1 MTCFFNGICKFGQI
15 YSTMFQRHFF
25 LLLLAV
31 VPFAGNAQNMDK
43 TLAEEYVRQGAYEKA
58 VVLYEKL
65 YDKDPSNSGYYS
77 ALLQSYIILKQHSD
91 AVKLTQKQSKRFNKI
106 PKYIIDFGYALEL
119 NKDTAKAIKEFER
132 VIKDLGEDELQ
143 VRQVAESFY
152 NYAKLTWVVKTYERG
167 TKLLKN
173 NRVFLFDLA
182 KAYTAL
188 TDYKNSVNAYLTL
201 IELDPSRVQEIK
213 NVFQPLLEN
222 KPLTKELGSQLYSKL
237 QKNPDADTWNE
248 LAVWYAVQQRDFED
262 ALIQTK
268 AIDKKKGENGRRVMD
283 IARLARYEKQYDD
296 AINGFEY
303 VAAKGKSNP
312 LYFSAQH
319 ELLSTRKEKIQES
332 PLWTKQDA
340 INLKYDYQRFFA
352 DHGKNPNTANAI
364 IEYAE
369 ILAKYVF
376 DLDSA
381 IAELESLIN
390 MSLLPSTKNRAKLIL
405 GDFYV
410 MMDEVW
416 EAMLLYG
423 QVDKEEKDSPLGEE
437 ARFKHAR
444 LFYFKGEFEL
454 SKELLNVLKSAT
466 SELIAND
473 ALNLSVFIIDNLG
486 TDSVSEPMEQFAAA
500 ELLFLQNKEEAA
512 IEKLDSLFNNYKG
525 HSLTDDIYFIK
536 ARIFIKK
543 KEYPKAVEQL
553 DLLLTNFKYGILGD
567 DATFLLAEVYEVMI
581 KEPEKASKFYKEL
594 LLNYKDSVFVVE
606 ARKRF
611 RKLRGDKPDED
622 I

>member
-1 MTCFFNGICKFGQI
+1 MEFVNLVRFKM
-15 YSTMFQRHFF
+15 SMFQKLFF
-25 LLLLAV
+25 LLVLIICT
-31 VPFAGNAQNMDK
+31 PFRSNAQDMDK
-43 TLAEEYVRQGAYEKA
+43 TLADQYVKQGEYEKA

-65 YDKDPSNSGYYS
+65 HDKDPANVAYYN
-77 ALLQSYIILKQHSD
+77 ALLNSYVVLKQFND
-91 AVKLTQKQSKRFNKI
+91 AVKLTQKQSKKFNKI
-106 PKYIIDFGYALEL
+106 PKYKIDFGYALEL
-119 NKDTAKAIKEFER
+119 NKDTSKAMKEFEN
-132 VIKDLGEDELQ
+132 VLKDMKEDEMY
-143 VRQVAESFY
+143 VRQVAETFY
-152 NYAKLTWVVKTYERG
+152 NYAKMSWVVKTYERG
-167 TKLLKN
+167 AKLLKN
-173 NRVFLFDLA
+173 DRVFLFDLA

-188 TDYKNSVNAYLTL
+188 NDYKNSVNAYLTF
-201 IELDPSRVQEIK
+201 IELDPMQVQEVK

-222 KPLTKELGSQLYSKL
+222 KALARELGSQIYSKL
-237 QKNPDADTWNE
+237 QKNPDADAWNDM
-248 LAVWYAVQQRDFED
+248 AIWYAVQQRDFED

-268 AIDKKKGENGRRVMD
+268 AIDKKKGENGRRVME

-303 VAAKGKSNP
+303 VVAKGKSNP
-312 LYFSAQH
+312 LYFSAQN

-332 PLWTKQDA
+332 PLWTKEDA

-381 IAELESLIN
+381 ILELESLIN

-405 GDFYV
+405 GDYYV
-410 MMDEVW
+410 MIDEVW

-423 QVDKEEKDSPLGEE
+423 QVDKDEKDSPLGEE

-486 TDSVSEPMEQFAAA
+486 TDSVSVPMEQFAAA
-500 ELLFLQNKEEAA
+500 ELLFLQNKEDAA
-512 IEKLDSLFNNYKG
+512 IQKLDSLYSNFKG
-525 HSLTDDIYFIK
+525 HSLNDDIYFIK
-536 ARIFIKK
+536 AKIFIKK

-567 DATFLLAEVYEVMI
+567 DATFLLAEVYEVMM
-581 KEPEKASKFYKEL
+581 KEPEKASKLYKDL
-594 LLNYKDSVFVVE
+594 LLNFKDSVFVVE

-611 RKLRGDKPDED
+611 RKLRGDKQDED